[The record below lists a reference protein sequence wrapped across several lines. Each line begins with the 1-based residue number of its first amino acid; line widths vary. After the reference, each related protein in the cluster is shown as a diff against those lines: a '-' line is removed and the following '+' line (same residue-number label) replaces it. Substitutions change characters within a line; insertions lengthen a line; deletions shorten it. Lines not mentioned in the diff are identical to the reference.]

1 MSTNIPAVQ
10 DPNIRHCLLVDFVLD
25 ETTTYYISNAYQTL
39 RYDGHDYTALGYFM
53 SMSEL
58 QGDIKTTNNQIS
70 IGLSG
75 IPSGLVGDPGFLN
88 LALNSNIKGSR
99 IRVFRAFFNDSLT
112 TMNVYQRFYGYVSN
126 YSLTETWDGAAR
138 LETQSVILQCSS
150 LNGIIERQYT
160 GRRTND
166 ADQQLWFANDTGM
179 NRVKSIAGA
188 NFDFGKKI
196 AS

>member
-1 MSTNIPAVQ
+1 MSTNIPEVQ
-10 DPNIRHCLLVDFVLD
+10 SPNIRHCLLVDF
-25 ETTTYYISNAYQTL
+25 EINSTTTYYISNAYQTIS
-39 RYDGHDYTALGYFM
+39 YNGHDYTALGYFM

-99 IRVFRAFFNDSLT
+99 IHVYRAFFGATPDD
-112 TMNVYQRFYGYVSN
+112 MNVYQRFYGYVSN
-126 YSLTETWDGAAR
+126 YSLNETWDESAR

-150 LNGIIERQYT
+150 LNGIIERQYA
-160 GRRTND
+160 GRRTNEN
-166 ADQQLWFANDTGM
+166 DQQLWFPNDTGM
-179 NRVKSIAGA
+179 SRVKVIAGA
-188 NFDFGKKI
+188 SFDFGKKI